1 MLSELLSL
9 SLCKRKLHQV
19 VLQLQFYV
27 TKPAFV
33 TYDDILRKHWLVCLI
48 ASWSDRRKL
57 LESQGWYFNSNWFVL
72 GINLFFLVCDDR
84 GMKNIFFWGS
94 SEQARLKC
102 VDPVCFVKAFG
113 SLLVFLTNDLFAFL
127 GRIIWSLR
135 FLYYALLT
143 FVHCTFILSS
153 HAFALKMETHH
164 LKGVRYAKILWHL
177 KEYNREMMQL

>member
-94 SEQARLKC
+94 SEQARLKY

-113 SLLVFLTNDLFAFL
+113 SLLVFPYKRSICIFGQD
-127 GRIIWSLR
+127 
-135 FLYYALLT
+135 
-143 FVHCTFILSS
+143 
-153 HAFALKMETHH
+153 H
-164 LKGVRYAKILWHL
+164 LKFKISILRSIDICSL
-177 KEYNREMMQL
+177 YFYIVKSCFCFENGNSSFERSALYKNLVTFKRI